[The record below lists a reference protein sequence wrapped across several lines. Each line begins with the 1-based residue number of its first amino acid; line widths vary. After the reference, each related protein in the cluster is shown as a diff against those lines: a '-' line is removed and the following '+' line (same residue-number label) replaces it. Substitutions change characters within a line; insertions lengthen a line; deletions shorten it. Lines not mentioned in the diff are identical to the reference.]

1 MSRPPSLPAPRG
13 ATRRRLGLLAVALAA
28 TLVAAGPLHAQGDA
42 AFDAAMARFTQAA
55 AGQADAIEDSVA
67 RLGELLAKDPTDPLL
82 RAYLGAATSLRAT
95 TTWLPW
101 KKMSHAEDGLAQID
115 KALAMLT
122 PARDTALR
130 RGVPVALET
139 RFVAANTFL
148 GLPAMFNRGDR
159 GRKLLADVLAHPQ
172 LAATPVPFRATVWM
186 RVAQLADADQQ
197 RQQAR
202 QWYEKVVASGA
213 PQAAAASARLREL

>member
-1 MSRPPSLPAPRG
+1 MSRPPSLLAPRG

-122 PARDTALR
+122 PAHDTALR

>member
-1 MSRPPSLPAPRG
+1 MSRPPSLPTPHG
-13 ATRRRLGLLAVALAA
+13 ATRRRLALLAVALAA

-67 RLGELLAKDPTDPLL
+67 RLNELLAREPADPLL

-122 PARDTALR
+122 PAHDAAQR
-130 RGVPVALET
+130 RGVPVSLET

-148 GLPAMFNRGDR
+148 GLPGMFNRGDR
-159 GRKLLADVLAHPQ
+159 GRKLLAEVIAHPQ
-172 LAATPVPFRATVWM
+172 LAATPAPFRATVWM
-186 RVAQLADADQQ
+186 RAARLAEADQQ
-197 RQQAR
+197 REQAR
-202 QWYEKVVASGA
+202 QWYEKVVASGT

>member
-1 MSRPPSLPAPRG
+1 MSRPPSLLAPRG

>member
-122 PARDTALR
+122 PAHDTALR